1 MSFTFR
7 KVAAL
12 SLAGF
17 LCPRPCACRRR
28 SHEWRFQFRSE
39 RWTSYPTANGTIAEL
54 PRTPGAPAP
63 QSASVVSFD
72 ATGSGASSA
81 LFLNAGRANGGF
93 GLAPGEGG
101 RVTQA
106 FSTAGGSA
114 SFSGSVLL
122 DGVVMD
128 SYDFGDGSSGPITL
142 RGELD
147 FTTTLAAG
155 DHHFAAGIPPIWPG
169 RGVSSQYFDNVSL
182 DGKRSSA
189 ALLNGA

>member
-1 MSFTFR
+1 MLLQSNP
-7 KVAAL
+7 L
-12 SLAGF
+12 S
-17 LCPRPCACRRR
+17 PTRRPPPEA
-28 SHEWRFQFRSE
+28 
-39 RWTSYPTANGTIAEL
+39 
-54 PRTPGAPAP
+54 
-63 QSASVVSFD
+63 D
-72 ATGSGASSA
+72 ASSA

-93 GLAPGEGG
+93 GLAPGEGDE
-101 RVTQA
+101 VIQA
-106 FSTAGGSA
+106 FTTAGGSA
-114 SFSGSVLL
+114 SFSADIAALFTRTGGDLGVGLMSVLL

-182 DGKRSSA
+182 DVTA
-189 ALLNGA
+189 AVPAPSTWAMIFLDFAGVGFLGYRRKQDGGAINAA